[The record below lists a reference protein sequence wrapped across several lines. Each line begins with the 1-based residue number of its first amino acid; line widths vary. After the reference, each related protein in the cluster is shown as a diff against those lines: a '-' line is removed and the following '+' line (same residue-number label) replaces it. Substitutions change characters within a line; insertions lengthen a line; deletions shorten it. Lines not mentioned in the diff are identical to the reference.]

1 MYREMH
7 LFTYC
12 FASFEEIKV
21 LCLRIIVMINIVML
35 CVLLD
40 FSLLGKMLFS
50 FLVIFLFATDMHV
63 GMFARMFSLGTDHA
77 GGGLGLFV
85 QVALIFVR
93 IYPFNFDSV
102 VVRSVVFLV
111 YHFQCARQVFGVTV
125 NIPVLFILIIVHGFI
140 FWLVT
145 GSDFIPEFG
154 MVLSFPFR
162 LLMVLRFMF
171 RCIMLRLRVVKMN
184 RIILSIKCCMFR
196 FLMLLFFM
204 SMCIMDGLRVVK
216 MHRVFLIIN

>member
-1 MYREMH
+1 MH

-21 LCLRIIVMINIVML
+21 LCLRIIVMINILML

-50 FLVIFLFATDMHV
+50 FLVIFLFANDMHV
-63 GMFARMFSLGTDHA
+63 GMFARMFSLGTDHG

-85 QVALIFVR
+85 QVAFIFVR

-125 NIPVLFILIIVHGFI
+125 NIPVLFILIIVNGFI
-140 FWLVT
+140 FWLVM

-196 FLMLLFFM
+196 FLMVLDFM
-204 SMCIMDGLRVVK
+204 SMCIMDGLRVKK

>member
-21 LCLRIIVMINIVML
+21 LCLRIIVMINILML
-35 CVLLD
+35 FVLLD

-50 FLVIFLFATDMHV
+50 FLVIFLFANDMHV
-63 GMFARMFSLGTDHA
+63 GMFARMFSLGTDHG

-85 QVALIFVR
+85 QVAFIFVR

-111 YHFQCARQVFGVTV
+111 YHFQCARHTSTIHPHHSEWVHILVGHGV
-125 NIPVLFILIIVHGFI
+125 
-140 FWLVT
+140 
-145 GSDFIPEFG
+145 
-154 MVLSFPFR
+154 
-162 LLMVLRFMF
+162 
-171 RCIMLRLRVVKMN
+171 
-184 RIILSIKCCMFR
+184 
-196 FLMLLFFM
+196 
-204 SMCIMDGLRVVK
+204 
-216 MHRVFLIIN
+216 